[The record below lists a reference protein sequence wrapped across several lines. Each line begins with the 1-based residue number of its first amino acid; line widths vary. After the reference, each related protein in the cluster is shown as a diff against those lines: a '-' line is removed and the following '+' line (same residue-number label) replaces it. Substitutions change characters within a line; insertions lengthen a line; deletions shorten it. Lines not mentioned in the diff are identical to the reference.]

1 MQEYTPGRDSGS
13 LDDSHLPAQQMPDT
27 PASGADGSCS
37 APRDVLTDAC
47 VRHAAAEAIER
58 GWFVF
63 PTRPDGKEPRRGL
76 SWPHAA
82 CGDLAQLS
90 RARWYPGENYGV
102 AAKLSAL
109 VMLDLDKPK
118 PGYQMST
125 RWRQEG
131 WLDEPGITDGCDVL
145 AALAERNGVTSWPC
159 TFTVLTPSGGAHL
172 YYLAPAG
179 RSIGNRPLGPMID
192 VRGGGDGDGGYVLG
206 PGSMLG
212 GRKYEIVDDQDPVP
226 LPGWIADLLDPLD
239 PLRRGD
245 ADHRRGGEPGHQVGG
260 ELHHGD
266 RVAARLDG
274 LIATVLDA
282 VEGERNNTLHWAACR
297 AAEMVSAG
305 KLTEDQAYD
314 TLAHAAGC
322 AGLNASEAYRTITS
336 ALRSRP

>member
-1 MQEYTPGRDSGS
+1 MSRYTGAGEPDEN
-13 LDDSHLPAQQMPDT
+13 HLTGQQMPDT
-27 PASGADGSCS
+27 PASGAAAACS
-37 APRDVLTDAC
+37 VPRDVLTDAC
-47 VRHAAAEAIER
+47 VRHAAVEAVER

-82 CGDLAQLS
+82 SGDLAQLA

-102 AAKLSAL
+102 AAKLSGL

-118 PGYQMST
+118 PGYRMSA

-131 WLDEPGITDGCDVL
+131 WLDEPGITDGWDVL
-145 AALAERNGVTSWPC
+145 AALAERNDITGWPC

-179 RSIGNRPLGPMID
+179 RAIGNRPLGPMLD

-206 PGSMLG
+206 PGSVLG
-212 GRKYEIVDDQDPVP
+212 GRKYQIADDQDPVP
-226 LPGWIADLLDPLD
+226 LPGWIADLLDP
-239 PLRRGD
+239 PRREDQVVHRGE
-245 ADHRRGGEPGHQVGG
+245 DHV
-260 ELHHGD
+260 GD
-266 RVAARLDG
+266 RVAARLDD
-274 LIATVLDA
+274 LITTVLDA
-282 VEGERNNTLHWAACR
+282 VQGERNNALHWAACR

-305 KLTEDQAYD
+305 QLTEEQVYD
-314 TLAHAAGC
+314 TLSHAAGC
-322 AGLNASEAYRTITS
+322 AGLSASEAYRTITS